1 MPGEALSTGGSIL
14 LEDLGVVLLCRPN
27 LGVGGQLFCQIQ
39 GGQLFSVR
47 FDVVYVPNVHANGQM
62 KTLQALISHY
72 NYILGHT
79 TTY

>member
-14 LEDLGVVLLCRPN
+14 LEDLGVVLHWRPN
-27 LGVGGQLFCQIQ
+27 LGVGGSTFLPNSRGTTFY
-39 GGQLFSVR
+39 VR

-72 NYILGHT
+72 NDILGYT